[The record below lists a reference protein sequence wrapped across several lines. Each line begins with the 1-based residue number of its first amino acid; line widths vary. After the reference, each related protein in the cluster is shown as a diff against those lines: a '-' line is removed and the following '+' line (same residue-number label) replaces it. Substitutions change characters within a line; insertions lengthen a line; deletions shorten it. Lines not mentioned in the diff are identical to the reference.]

1 MQASRWKALGFPVR
15 AKSEQRPGEKAKW
28 AVEPPSRALSTL
40 AGPQT
45 IAPTCRLG
53 EPRSRARCRGLRGF
67 KSSSSSSGSRTPV
80 TAVVAGGCDG
90 TTVASPIGART
101 SPPPR
106 ATRRAPANASP
117 SVNSGDERAGGNGPR
132 QGRRRD
138 GSGVPPTPSR
148 LPPPRTLPATWTSH
162 SLGVSTYAVVEEG
175 PAHAARG
182 SPRTE
187 PRAAASSSSELSSSA
202 RGQNFEPK
210 LQGRQPASGSARR
223 RSSLPEDRE
232 ASSLQ

>member
-1 MQASRWKALGFPVR
+1 MSIPSWRSAARHAAAHSAAPATGTPPPGTPVAERWSWMGTEASGGDCMQASRRKALGFPVR

-80 TAVVAGGCDG
+80 TAVVAGGCDR

-138 GSGVPPTPSR
+138 GSEVPPTPSR
-148 LPPPRTLPATWTSH
+148 LPPR
-162 SLGVSTYAVVEEG
+162 G
-175 PAHAARG
+175 PY
-182 SPRTE
+182 
-187 PRAAASSSSELSSSA
+187 
-202 RGQNFEPK
+202 
-210 LQGRQPASGSARR
+210 LQHGHHTR
-223 RSSLPEDRE
+223 
-232 ASSLQ
+232 